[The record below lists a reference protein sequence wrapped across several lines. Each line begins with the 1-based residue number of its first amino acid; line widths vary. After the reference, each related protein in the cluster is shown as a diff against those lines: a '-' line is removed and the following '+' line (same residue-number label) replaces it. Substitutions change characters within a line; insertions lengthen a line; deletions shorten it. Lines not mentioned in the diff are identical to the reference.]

1 MEKMIFDIKNHSV
14 KQVIGT
20 TPFKYEHALQEYIYY
35 RPSLLALSNELKD
48 VKILYDEQLQ
58 NNNRY
63 DLVVSYND
71 DEMLVVAELKKDVI
85 DDRAFRQLSGY
96 LNKDEST
103 GDVDKYEYGLLVG
116 TAIEPNIVEKI
127 ENSKNIYAIVLL
139 RFNDNESEY
148 VHTTVYGPK
157 VKDQKDYT
165 KYTLRNLQGETKTDL
180 GKGRL
185 AYRVI
190 ESFIKANKE
199 CDYENV
205 VKELGD
211 VLKRGKIKIVDR
223 KEDVENDPKLKVRYF
238 RESIMCGDEE
248 ILITNQWGKGNI
260 QGMIEKAKELGMTI
274 ELQ

>member
-1 MEKMIFDIKNHSV
+1 M
-14 KQVIGT
+14 
-20 TPFKYEHALQEYIYY
+20 
-35 RPSLLALSNELKD
+35 
-48 VKILYDEQLQ
+48 
-58 NNNRY
+58 
-63 DLVVSYND
+63 
-71 DEMLVVAELKKDVI
+71 
-85 DDRAFRQLSGY
+85 
-96 LNKDEST
+96 
-103 GDVDKYEYGLLVG
+103 
-116 TAIEPNIVEKI
+116 
-127 ENSKNIYAIVLL
+127 
-139 RFNDNESEY
+139 
-148 VHTTVYGPK
+148 
-157 VKDQKDYT
+157 
-165 KYTLRNLQGETKTDL
+165 
-180 GKGRL
+180 